1 MLFVHPVVTK
11 AAIKLVACRNVAG
24 KNFLDADFLISC
36 SSSVYKTWVWSV
48 AVPIFIFFTF
58 GIPIFYAF
66 AMYRHVRDDTLEEV
80 REVYGFFF
88 SGFTKHAWWFEL
100 WNTIRKSLFT
110 IASVLFAPAGVAM
123 QTWAALV
130 LLLFYVVVFSTTQPY
145 REQYLDR
152 LEMEALSIN
161 VVTLLLGI
169 GLFTNENSDQKSETF
184 AICITV
190 CIMLFN
196 ILFMLDVVRTLFIHS
211 QYCKCCNKKIN
222 DEEITEDEVGNTV
235 IVPVE
240 SHAHVYAALKFQN
253 NVRDALNKRLDNKIL
268 DEKATHTRIVETI
281 QRNSTQN
288 RNNFVNNIK
297 KRQTSRQNS
306 LHQKVEARKKA
317 KQLNALKNCKIF
329 EDLDEETRNKV
340 VDKMELEMYDSGADI
355 CKQGDEAH
363 LLYLII
369 VGSCQVFVNKEKV
382 AVLNELSV
390 FGESALFGIDGV
402 AKRGG
407 TVTAVN
413 DVQLLSLTKAN
424 FDYLVES
431 GALNENCTKKL
442 NQMMAEHVKE
452 DKERSNLPSSPS
464 VAKDTKDH
472 IYFKKKLKK
481 LGRSKLE
488 VIFKQVSPVGD
499 SKSIDRDGV
508 LTILKTL
515 QINSQGKDVVLH
527 ELGIFDEKEKDQGAV
542 ITIEEFEKKVVSY
555 RHDLFDD

>member
-1 MLFVHPVVTK
+1 M
-11 AAIKLVACRNVAG
+11 
-24 KNFLDADFLISC
+24 
-36 SSSVYKTWVWSV
+36 
-48 AVPIFIFFTF
+48 
-58 GIPIFYAF
+58 
-66 AMYRHVRDDTLEEV
+66 
-80 REVYGFFF
+80 
-88 SGFTKHAWWFEL
+88 
-100 WNTIRKSLFT
+100 
-110 IASVLFAPAGVAM
+110 
-123 QTWAALV
+123 
-130 LLLFYVVVFSTTQPY
+130 
-145 REQYLDR
+145 
-152 LEMEALSIN
+152 
-161 VVTLLLGI
+161 
-169 GLFTNENSDQKSETF
+169 
-184 AICITV
+184 
-190 CIMLFN
+190 
-196 ILFMLDVVRTLFIHS
+196 
-211 QYCKCCNKKIN
+211 
-222 DEEITEDEVGNTV
+222 
-235 IVPVE
+235 
-240 SHAHVYAALKFQN
+240 
-253 NVRDALNKRLDNKIL
+253 
-268 DEKATHTRIVETI
+268 
-281 QRNSTQN
+281 
-288 RNNFVNNIK
+288 
-297 KRQTSRQNS
+297 
-306 LHQKVEARKKA
+306 
-317 KQLNALKNCKIF
+317 KNCKIF

-340 VDKMELEMYDSGADI
+340 VDKMELEMYDSGVDI

-515 QINSQGKDVVLH
+515 QINSAGKDVVLH
-527 ELGIFDEKEKDQGAV
+527 ELGIFDEKKKEGAIV
-542 ITIEEFEKKVVSY
+542 TCITIEEFESKVIKY
-555 RHDLFDD
+555 HHELFDD